1 MVTHQVQKG
10 YSECGADKE
19 GMIQVTCGR
28 SHGGDVCIRNRG
40 RGQEIKGQIDFPE
53 SNRPPS
59 THSPVEPSGP
69 NPLLAAN
76 ESKTPTEKWPDRS
89 KGQWRKR
96 GGKTRTIATLI
107 KQEGYA

>member
-1 MVTHQVQKG
+1 M
-10 YSECGADKE
+10 
-19 GMIQVTCGR
+19 TCGR

-59 THSPVEPSGP
+59 THSVRTPFWLPTSLVGF
-69 NPLLAAN
+69 N
-76 ESKTPTEKWPDRS
+76 TPTEKWRDRS
-89 KGQWRKR
+89 KGQWGKR

-107 KQEGYA
+107 